1 MFLIGSGAA
10 LIEFAIF
17 AVSAV
22 LVVLVISRV
31 IRGLTGPRHRL
42 NGRPRRESRLPDFS
56 DGSWVC
62 GKTDCRAENPEH
74 ARYCKRCGLQ
84 RVPTDFGE

>member
-10 LIEFAIF
+10 LIEFVIF
-17 AVSAV
+17 AVSAA
-22 LVVLVISRV
+22 LAVVVISRV
-31 IRGLTGPRHRL
+31 IRGLTCSRHRPS
-42 NGRPRRESRLPDFS
+42 GRPRRGSRLPELS
-56 DGSWVC
+56 RGSWVC

>member
-1 MFLIGSGAA
+1 MIGLSAA
-10 LIEFAIF
+10 LVEFLIF

-22 LVVLVISRV
+22 LVVVVISRV
-31 IRGLTGPRHRL
+31 ARSLTGPRHRL
-42 NGRPRRESRLPDFS
+42 NGRPRCGSRLPDFS
-56 DGSWVC
+56 RGSWVC

>member
-31 IRGLTGPRHRL
+31 IRGLTGCRRHPDRVADS
-42 NGRPRRESRLPDFS
+42 SR
-56 DGSWVC
+56 GSWVC

>member
-31 IRGLTGPRHRL
+31 IRGLTRPRHHL
-42 NGRPRRESRLPDFS
+42 NGRRRSP
-56 DGSWVC
+56 
-62 GKTDCRAENPEH
+62 
-74 ARYCKRCGLQ
+74 AREQVAKIRC
-84 RVPTDFGE
+84 